1 MIYQSPLLSGLTA
14 RRTSSKNISMTSFKS
29 LKGAFDSNDGAFFK
43 AKQGANRVR
52 IVSEPI
58 EVYSIYS
65 KGSNSFRKFLTEKAA
80 LEAKTH
86 LSPDERFS
94 KKYAMYIINR
104 DTSQVQIAEFGPS
117 IMKELVT
124 LASSDDYGFEDVPP
138 YDVTITKTGEQME
151 TEYAVLPARA
161 NTELT
166 KEELLM
172 IGEKPDLMDE
182 LLKSAEDAIAV
193 PPAGLR

>member
-1 MIYQSPLLSGLTA
+1 
-14 RRTSSKNISMTSFKS
+14 MTSFKS
-29 LKGAFDSNDGAFFK
+29 LKGAFESNDGSFFK
-43 AKQGANRVR
+43 AKQGPNRIR

-58 EVYSIYS
+58 EVYTIYS

-80 LEAKTH
+80 LEAKAT
-86 LSPDERFS
+86 LAPDERFS
-94 KKYAMYIINR
+94 KKYSMYIINR
-104 DTSQVQIAEFGPS
+104 DNSQVQIAEFGPS

-161 NTELT
+161 NSELT